1 MNGLL
6 RALLVGCLL
15 LPLAAAAQN
24 ASRLERIKAARTI
37 TIAFAE
43 DAAPFSFREGGQ
55 PAGYSV
61 DLCQRVVAGI
71 KAQLKLEEL
80 KINWVGASTPERLK
94 LVAAGKADLECGITT
109 HTLRRQE
116 QVDFSL
122 PVFVD
127 GGGVLVPKG
136 SPIVG
141 MPGLDGRKVA
151 VVRGTTTAG
160 HLEAAL
166 KKRSAKAQVVPVEN
180 RADAMAMLDRG
191 EVDAYAGDRG
201 VLIGQ
206 AMTHEDA
213 HAGMDAA
220 RRAVLLRALRFRHAA
235 RRSRPAPGG
244 QPRARRDLPLAP
256 DRGRVRALARALRP
270 AAAAGAGDVRAEPD
284 PGVSGR
290 LERLAL
296 SLRRSLGKDPAR
308 GAGID
313 ALLQRMAPLVARF
326 GAGLDLLAALHG
338 TDKFGAHDYTPVYES
353 LMREARR
360 KPVRL
365 LEIGVGGYASAL
377 GGASLRM
384 WASYFPQRPHLRHRR
399 DRQDRA
405 LRRPHPGVSLL
416 AGGCA
421 APRRAGARASA
432 RSTSSSTTAAT

>member
-1 MNGLL
+1 MINIAIFRICGAFVRKPVSVLARSLL
-6 RALLVGCLL
+6 IACLL
-15 LPLAAAAQN
+15 PPLAAVAQG
-24 ASRLERIKAARTI
+24 SGRLDRIKAARTI

-80 KINWVGASTPERLK
+80 KVNWVGASTPERLK

-116 QVDFSL
+116 TVDFSL

-166 KKRSAKAQVVPVEN
+166 KKRSATAQVVPTEN

-206 AMTHEDA
+206 AMTTKTRTPEWT
-213 HAGMDAA
+213 
-220 RRAVLLRALRFRHAA
+220 LLDLQFSYEPYAFAMPRGDPALR
-235 RRSRPAPGG
+235 
-244 QPRARRDLPLAP
+244 LA
-256 DRGRVRALARALRP
+256 VNRALAGIYRSRQIE
-270 AAAAGAGDVRAEPD
+270 DVY
-284 PGVSGR
+284 GR
-290 LERLAL
+290 W
-296 SLRRSLGKDPAR
+296 LGRFGPPP
-308 GAGID
+308 
-313 ALLQRMAPLVARF
+313 PLVQAMF
-326 GAGLDLLAALHG
+326 VLNQI
-338 TDKFGAHDYTPVYES
+338 PE
-353 LMREARR
+353 
-360 KPVRL
+360 
-365 LEIGVGGYASAL
+365 
-377 GGASLRM
+377 
-384 WASYFPQRPHLRHRR
+384 
-399 DRQDRA
+399 
-405 LRRPHPGVSLL
+405 
-416 AGGCA
+416 
-421 APRRAGARASA
+421 
-432 RSTSSSTTAAT
+432 

>member
-1 MNGLL
+1 MINIAIFRIFGASVRKPVSVLARSLL
-6 RALLVGCLL
+6 IACLL
-15 LPLAAAAQN
+15 PPLAAVAQG
-24 ASRLERIKAARTI
+24 SGRLDRIKAARTI

-71 KAQLKLEEL
+71 KAQLKLDEL
-80 KINWVGASTPERLK
+80 KVNWVGASTPERLK

-116 QVDFSL
+116 TVDFSL

-166 KKRSAKAQVVPVEN
+166 KKRSATAQVVPTEN

-206 AMTHEDA
+206 AMTTKTRTPEWT
-213 HAGMDAA
+213 
-220 RRAVLLRALRFRHAA
+220 LLDLQFSYEPYAFAMPRGDPALR
-235 RRSRPAPGG
+235 
-244 QPRARRDLPLAP
+244 LA
-256 DRGRVRALARALRP
+256 VNRALAGIYRSRQIE
-270 AAAAGAGDVRAEPD
+270 DVY
-284 PGVSGR
+284 GR
-290 LERLAL
+290 W
-296 SLRRSLGKDPAR
+296 LGRFGPPP
-308 GAGID
+308 
-313 ALLQRMAPLVARF
+313 PLVQAMF
-326 GAGLDLLAALHG
+326 VLNQI
-338 TDKFGAHDYTPVYES
+338 PE
-353 LMREARR
+353 
-360 KPVRL
+360 
-365 LEIGVGGYASAL
+365 
-377 GGASLRM
+377 
-384 WASYFPQRPHLRHRR
+384 
-399 DRQDRA
+399 
-405 LRRPHPGVSLL
+405 
-416 AGGCA
+416 
-421 APRRAGARASA
+421 
-432 RSTSSSTTAAT
+432 

>member
-1 MNGLL
+1 MINIAIFRIFGASVRKPVSVLARSLL
-6 RALLVGCLL
+6 IACLL
-15 LPLAAAAQN
+15 PPLAAVAQG
-24 ASRLERIKAARTI
+24 SGRLDRIKAARTI

-116 QVDFSL
+116 TVDFSL

-166 KKRSAKAQVVPVEN
+166 KKRSATAQVVPTEN

-206 AMTHEDA
+206 AMTTKTRTPEWS
-213 HAGMDAA
+213 
-220 RRAVLLRALRFRHAA
+220 LLDVQFSYEPYAFAMPRGDPALR
-235 RRSRPAPGG
+235 
-244 QPRARRDLPLAP
+244 LA
-256 DRGRVRALARALRP
+256 VNRALAGIYRSRQIE
-270 AAAAGAGDVRAEPD
+270 DVY
-284 PGVSGR
+284 GR
-290 LERLAL
+290 W
-296 SLRRSLGKDPAR
+296 LGRFGPPP
-308 GAGID
+308 
-313 ALLQRMAPLVARF
+313 PLVQAMF
-326 GAGLDLLAALHG
+326 LLNQI
-338 TDKFGAHDYTPVYES
+338 PE
-353 LMREARR
+353 
-360 KPVRL
+360 
-365 LEIGVGGYASAL
+365 
-377 GGASLRM
+377 
-384 WASYFPQRPHLRHRR
+384 
-399 DRQDRA
+399 
-405 LRRPHPGVSLL
+405 
-416 AGGCA
+416 
-421 APRRAGARASA
+421 
-432 RSTSSSTTAAT
+432 

>member
-1 MNGLL
+1 MINIAIFRIFGASVRKPVSVLARSLL
-6 RALLVGCLL
+6 IACLL
-15 LPLAAAAQN
+15 PPLAAVAQG
-24 ASRLERIKAARTI
+24 SGRLDRIKAARTI

-94 LVAAGKADLECGITT
+94 LVATGKADLECGITT

-116 QVDFSL
+116 TVDFSL

-166 KKRSAKAQVVPVEN
+166 KKRSATAQVVPTEN

-206 AMTHEDA
+206 AMTTKTRTPEWT
-213 HAGMDAA
+213 
-220 RRAVLLRALRFRHAA
+220 LLDLQFSYEPYAFAMPRGDPALR
-235 RRSRPAPGG
+235 
-244 QPRARRDLPLAP
+244 LA
-256 DRGRVRALARALRP
+256 VNRALAGIYRSRQIE
-270 AAAAGAGDVRAEPD
+270 DVY
-284 PGVSGR
+284 GR
-290 LERLAL
+290 W
-296 SLRRSLGKDPAR
+296 LGRFGPPP
-308 GAGID
+308 
-313 ALLQRMAPLVARF
+313 PLVQAMF
-326 GAGLDLLAALHG
+326 VLNQI
-338 TDKFGAHDYTPVYES
+338 PE
-353 LMREARR
+353 
-360 KPVRL
+360 
-365 LEIGVGGYASAL
+365 
-377 GGASLRM
+377 
-384 WASYFPQRPHLRHRR
+384 
-399 DRQDRA
+399 
-405 LRRPHPGVSLL
+405 
-416 AGGCA
+416 
-421 APRRAGARASA
+421 
-432 RSTSSSTTAAT
+432 

>member
-1 MNGLL
+1 MINIAIFRICGAFVRKPVSVLARSLL
-6 RALLVGCLL
+6 IACLL
-15 LPLAAAAQN
+15 PPLAAVAQG
-24 ASRLERIKAARTI
+24 SGRLDRIKAARTI

-166 KKRSAKAQVVPVEN
+166 KKRSATAQVVPTEN

-206 AMTHEDA
+206 AMTTKTRTPEWT
-213 HAGMDAA
+213 
-220 RRAVLLRALRFRHAA
+220 LLDLQFSYEPYAFAMPRGDPALR
-235 RRSRPAPGG
+235 
-244 QPRARRDLPLAP
+244 LA
-256 DRGRVRALARALRP
+256 VNRALAGIYRSRQIE
-270 AAAAGAGDVRAEPD
+270 DVY
-284 PGVSGR
+284 GR
-290 LERLAL
+290 W
-296 SLRRSLGKDPAR
+296 LGRFGPPP
-308 GAGID
+308 
-313 ALLQRMAPLVARF
+313 PLVQAMF
-326 GAGLDLLAALHG
+326 VLNQI
-338 TDKFGAHDYTPVYES
+338 PE
-353 LMREARR
+353 
-360 KPVRL
+360 
-365 LEIGVGGYASAL
+365 
-377 GGASLRM
+377 
-384 WASYFPQRPHLRHRR
+384 
-399 DRQDRA
+399 
-405 LRRPHPGVSLL
+405 
-416 AGGCA
+416 
-421 APRRAGARASA
+421 
-432 RSTSSSTTAAT
+432 